1 MSIEILKELPE
12 QRPKIKTAVF
22 DFDGTISTLRC
33 GWENVMEIVMLEFVG
48 QVCVLT
54 DEIKAQVCDYID
66 KSTGIQTVFQMDWF
80 VDYLHNLSPNC
91 SLSKDPWVYKDA
103 YNDRLMETVN
113 ERRRQMDL
121 GKLSEEDYLIAGV
134 RAFVLALR
142 EKGVTICVASG
153 TDDPDVQ
160 NEARVLGMF
169 DLFDQLKGAPLRRK
183 DCSKEA
189 VLRDLI
195 ESQGLKG
202 GELLVVGDG
211 KVEIQLGN
219 EFGTITLGTATD
231 EISRC
236 GVNPSKRQRLI
247 NAGAHAI
254 VGDFTDTNAL
264 MNWLQ
269 L

>member
-1 MSIEILKELPE
+1 
-12 QRPKIKTAVF
+12 
-22 DFDGTISTLRC
+22 
-33 GWENVMEIVMLEFVG
+33 MEIVMFEFIE
-48 QVCVLT
+48 QVCELT
-54 DEIKAQVCDYID
+54 DQIKAEVRDYID
-66 KSTGIQTVFQMDWF
+66 KSTGIQTIFQMDWF
-80 VDYLHNLSPNC
+80 VEYLHKLAPNC
-91 SLSKDPWVYKDA
+91 TLSKDSWFFKDA

-113 ERRRQMDL
+113 ERRHQMDL
-121 GKLSEEDYLIAGV
+121 GKLSEEDYLISGAKE
-134 RAFVLALR
+134 FVKALR

-160 NEARVLGMF
+160 RESKVLGMF
-169 DLFDQLKGAPLRRK
+169 DLFDQLKGAPLRQK

-195 ESQGLKG
+195 GSQGLKG

-219 EFGTITLGTATD
+219 EFGAITLGTATD
-231 EISRC
+231 EISRN
-236 GVNPSKRQRLI
+236 GVNPAKRDRLV

-254 VGDFTDTNAL
+254 VGDFSNLEEL